1 MTKMEILLKI
11 TPAVSIVRK
20 LTPKMEEKRQN
31 RGSLLQYFILYLLL
45 SPLYRRALITLLSLK
60 IVPNHR
66 AFELQITKLT
76 LVKPYTQL
84 HGVTT

>member
-31 RGSLLQYFILYLLL
+31 RGSLLQYFILYLL
-45 SPLYRRALITLLSLK
+45 
-60 IVPNHR
+60 
-66 AFELQITKLT
+66 
-76 LVKPYTQL
+76 YTWYS
-84 HGVTT
+84 HG